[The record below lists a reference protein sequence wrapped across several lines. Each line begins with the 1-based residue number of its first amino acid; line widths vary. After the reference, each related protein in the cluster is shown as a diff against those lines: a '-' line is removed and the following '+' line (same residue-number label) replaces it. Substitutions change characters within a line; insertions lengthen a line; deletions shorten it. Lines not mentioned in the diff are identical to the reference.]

1 MPTPSAVMKSLELLS
16 SGYEQESGIGELMA
30 IDLGGA
36 TTDIYSIGYG
46 NPQNSNVIY
55 KGIEEPY
62 VKRTVEGD
70 IGMRYSID
78 GIVDY
83 TSIDE
88 ISNILNLPKEKTL
101 QMIEY
106 LKNNPHIISSE
117 KEFMNLD

>member
-1 MPTPSAVMKSLELLS
+1 MACTSAVMKSLELLS

-55 KGIEEPY
+55 KGIEEP
-62 VKRTVEGD
+62 VEGD

-88 ISNILNLPKEKTL
+88 ISKILNLPKEKTL

-106 LKNNPHIISSE
+106 LKNNPHTVSSE
-117 KEFMNLD
+117 KEFIIYIYIS